1 MLYPSNNKKEK
12 EEENNGLALIAVFL
26 IGFYLIWYLFDVI
39 KNGTPEQR
47 SKTLIN
53 IILVVGVIVI
63 SQIHSRCTAG

>member
-39 KNGTPEQR
+39 KNGTPEQK

-53 IILVVGVIVI
+53 IILVVAVIVI